1 MADYST
7 ARRMMVDSQIRTSDV
22 TDPRVIS
29 AFQNVPREKF
39 VAPSM
44 TALAYLDIDVPVADG
59 GSRRML
65 KPMVL
70 AKLIQAAEIE
80 PGDRVLI
87 VGCATGYSA
96 AIVASLAGSV
106 VALEDD
112 STLADRAKKNLSKV
126 ELVRGPLPA
135 GWAAGAP
142 YDAILIDGAIEVMPD
157 SFRSQLREG
166 GRLVCVLG
174 RKPPARAFL
183 YRRIEGELSGRP
195 IFDAMA
201 PLLPGFAE
209 QPAFVF

>member
-96 AIVASLAGSV
+96 AIVASLASSV
-106 VALEDD
+106 IALEDD

-135 GWAAGAP
+135 GWPAGAP
-142 YDAILIDGAIEVMPD
+142 YDAILIDGAIEIMPD
-157 SFRSQLREG
+157 SFRSQIREG

>member
-22 TDPRVIS
+22 TDPRIIS

-157 SFRSQLREG
+157 SFRSQLRAG

>member
-96 AIVASLAGSV
+96 AIVASLASSV
-106 VALEDD
+106 IALEDD

-135 GWAAGAP
+135 GWPAGAP

-183 YRRIEGELSGRP
+183 YRWIEGELSGRP